1 MASTAPDTKTAIET
15 HDRALG
21 NDQSYKSS
29 DGLKGNELGHGSN
42 EVSDEELRTAE
53 GQETIDGLVLEQA
66 IEAIESKKSKWWA
79 YLTTREFWIV
89 LFLGYDS
96 LSLSSPLLNANH
108 PIDKSWLS
116 ASRPQILLLP
126 SLPIEEHRSQLFRL
140 SSTMSS

>member
-1 MASTAPDTKTAIET
+1 MASTATDTKPAIET
-15 HDRALG
+15 QDRALG
-21 NDQSYKSS
+21 NDESYKSS
-29 DGLKGNELGHGSN
+29 DDLNGNGLGHGSS

-53 GQETIDGLVLEQA
+53 GQETVDGLVLEQA

-89 LFLGYDS
+89 LLLGCVF
-96 LSLSSPLLNANH
+96 LSLSSPLLNADH

-116 ASRPQILLLP
+116 ASQQRILLLP
-126 SLPIEEHRSQLFRL
+126 SLPTEEPRSQLFKL